1 MELIYLYAVNDEEE
15 NEMAQVL
22 SSMTGTVFTIEVE
35 VGQEVKKGDVVVILE
50 SMKMEIPVEADA
62 DGKVASIAIKEED
75 FVDEGD
81 LILTLE

>member
-1 MELIYLYAVNDEEE
+1 
-15 NEMAQVL
+15 MAEVR

-50 SMKMEIPVEADA
+50 SMKMEIPVEAEM
-62 DGKVASIAIKEED
+62 DGKVASIAVKEED

-81 LILTLE
+81 VILTFEG

>member
-1 MELIYLYAVNDEEE
+1 
-15 NEMAQVL
+15 MAEVR

-50 SMKMEIPVEADA
+50 SMKMEIPVEAES
-62 DGKVASIAIKEED
+62 DGKVASILVKEED

-81 LILTLE
+81 VIVTFEG